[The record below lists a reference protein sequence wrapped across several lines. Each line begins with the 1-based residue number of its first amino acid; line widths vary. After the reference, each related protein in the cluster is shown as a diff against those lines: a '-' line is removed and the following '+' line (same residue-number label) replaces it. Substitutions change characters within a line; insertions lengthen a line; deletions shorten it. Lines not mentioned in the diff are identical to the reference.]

1 MDSTPLI
8 EYGRT
13 QSAGGSGYP
22 YAFGWVWATLSER
35 QQKAILKEVARLMAE
50 EEAKKQLAKKQPCL
64 TAGFVF
70 WI

>member
-35 QQKAILKEVARLMAE
+35 QQKAILKEVARLVAE
-50 EEAKKQLAKKQPCL
+50 EEKEAKK
-64 TAGFVF
+64 
-70 WI
+70 